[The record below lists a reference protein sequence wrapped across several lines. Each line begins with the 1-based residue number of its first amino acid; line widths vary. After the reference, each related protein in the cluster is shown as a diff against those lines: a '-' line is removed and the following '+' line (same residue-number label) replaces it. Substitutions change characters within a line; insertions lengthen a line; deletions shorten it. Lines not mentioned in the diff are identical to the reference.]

1 MWKKL
6 GWSDLV
12 ASVSRI
18 RPIFV
23 ALNNKRKD
31 TTMAR
36 PIKETPILVGT
47 DAERFISEMQ
57 RVENLSKEVR
67 TSNREKLMKLYNA
80 AKKRITICM

>member
-1 MWKKL
+1 M
-6 GWSDLV
+6 SYFV
-12 ASVSRI
+12 I
-18 RPIFV
+18 RNFWFLIIMTIFV
-23 ALNNKRKD
+23 ALNDKRKD

-67 TSNREKLMKLYNA
+67 TSNREKLMKVYNA

>member
-1 MWKKL
+1 
-6 GWSDLV
+6 
-12 ASVSRI
+12 
-18 RPIFV
+18 
-23 ALNNKRKD
+23 
-31 TTMAR
+31 MAR

-80 AKKRITICM
+80 AKKRITKPNWNTFARTRTCTPSVS

>member
-1 MWKKL
+1 M
-6 GWSDLV
+6 DFM
-12 ASVSRI
+12 I
-18 RPIFV
+18 IFV

>member
-1 MWKKL
+1 M
-6 GWSDLV
+6 DFMT
-12 ASVSRI
+12 
-18 RPIFV
+18 IFV
-23 ALNNKRKD
+23 ALNNKRKN

>member
-1 MWKKL
+1 MAL
-6 GWSDLV
+6 SEFMFI
-12 ASVSRI
+12 S
-18 RPIFV
+18 V

>member
-1 MWKKL
+1 MKNSQIKL
-6 GWSDLV
+6 ILKEEEPTSGN
-12 ASVSRI
+12 I
-18 RPIFV
+18 II
-23 ALNNKRKD
+23 NGKD

-36 PIKETPILVGT
+36 PIKETPILTGK

>member
-1 MWKKL
+1 MAL
-6 GWSDLV
+6 SEFMFI
-12 ASVSRI
+12 S
-18 RPIFV
+18 V

-67 TSNREKLMKLYNA
+67 TSHREKLMKLYNA

>member
-1 MWKKL
+1 M
-6 GWSDLV
+6 DFMT
-12 ASVSRI
+12 
-18 RPIFV
+18 IFV
-23 ALNNKRKD
+23 ALINKRKD
-31 TTMAR
+31 TTLAR